1 MGLFD
6 IEQNISNIPMKEFLS
21 AVPMTDLGIVL
32 SFTGLLF
39 YKGDDG
45 YLHSVHSMSFH
56 ITAGNSLDYT
66 DIVNSINGFTNGF
79 NDMVV
84 DTDKE
89 IPVQLFQEFLKHWNH
104 ESDVKVS
111 FDPKFLSYKDTGVR
125 VINNSYQIHKTR
137 WEVGQLGA
145 NNPDNIG
152 LFHITFETHDGPL
165 EWFFALEPAYK

>member
-6 IEQNISNIPMKEFLS
+6 IKQNISNIPMKEFLS
-21 AVPMTDLGIVL
+21 AVPMTDLGFVL

-45 YLHSVHSMSFH
+45 LLHSVHSMSFH
-56 ITAGNSLDYT
+56 VTAVNSSDYK
-66 DIVNSINGFTNGF
+66 DIVSSIREFTNGF

-84 DTDKE
+84 DIDKE
-89 IPVQLFQEFLKHWNH
+89 IPVQLFQEFLKHWDH
-104 ESDVKVS
+104 ESDVRVS

-125 VINNSYQIHKTR
+125 VIDSSYQIHKTR
-137 WEVGQLGA
+137 WEVGQLNA

-152 LFHITFETHDGPL
+152 LFHITFEMSDDTF